1 MGHNY
6 ETSKKI
12 ALRTIMLLG
21 VITVIEVLIA
31 LAGKGHLFDGAL
43 SMPWYIMN
51 LLMIGLSVYKA
62 YKIVF
67 EFMHMGYEV
76 RGLALSVLLPTL
88 LLVWGVIAF
97 LYEGSAW
104 KGNRDTV
111 SERNKIETESTYQP
125 EGMLIQRD
133 FKNLQ

>member
-12 ALRTIMLLG
+12 ALRTIILLAI
-21 VITVIEVLIA
+21 ITVFEVGIA
-31 LAGKGHLFDGAL
+31 LAGKGHLFGGAL

-51 LLMIGLSVYKA
+51 LLMICLSVYKA

-76 RGLALSVLLPTL
+76 RGLALSVLLLMIQKPLNMYQSL
-88 LLVWGVIAF
+88 LLRVLMHCWRGSLTCCLETQRGRFLVMLRLVI
-97 LYEGSAW
+97 SW
-104 KGNRDTV
+104 V
-111 SERNKIETESTYQP
+111 
-125 EGMLIQRD
+125 
-133 FKNLQ
+133 

>member
-12 ALRTIMLLG
+12 ALRTIILLAI
-21 VITVIEVLIA
+21 ITVVEVLIA
-31 LAGKGHLFDGAL
+31 LAGKGYLFGGAL
-43 SMPWYIMN
+43 VMPWYIMN
-51 LLMIGLSVYKA
+51 LLMICLSVYKA

-88 LLVWGVIAF
+88 LLVWGIIAF

-104 KGNRDTV
+104 KGNRNNI
-111 SERNKIETESTYQP
+111 SERNNVETEKSYKP
-125 EGMLIQRD
+125 EGML
-133 FKNLQ
+133 LQKDTKILQ